1 MSEKENYRLHAFV
14 KGRVQGVGFRYHT
27 LQTAQ
32 DHDLTGWVRNL
43 RDSRVEVVA
52 EGTHDALNRLLRA
65 LRTGPMSANVNDV
78 DYEFKDAQG
87 DFDQF
92 RVRATKRI

>member
-1 MSEKENYRLHAFV
+1 MNEKENYRLHAFV

-32 DHDLTGWVRNL
+32 DHGLTGWVRNL
-43 RDSRVEVVA
+43 WDGRVEVVA
-52 EGTHDALNRLLRA
+52 EGTHNDLNSLLRA

-78 DYEFKDAQG
+78 DYEFNEAQG

-92 RVRATKRI
+92 RVRATAQI

>member
-1 MSEKENYRLHAFV
+1 MSKKENYRLHAFV

-32 DHDLTGWVRNL
+32 DHGLTGWVRNL
-43 RDSRVEVVA
+43 RDGRVEVVA
-52 EGTHDALNRLLRA
+52 EGPHEDLNSLLRA
-65 LRTGPMSANVNDV
+65 LRQGPISADVNDV
-78 DYEFKDAQG
+78 DYQFDDAQG

-92 RVRATKRI
+92 RVRATARV